1 MSDISNSD
9 GTLRQSIRCSR
20 KLISHYKTNAK
31 VNADHK
37 AIFVNFSET
46 EIRIRYY
53 AADKSMT
60 SHRYKRCP
68 IAHIF
73 IPLDKIHVNASFSDC
88 F

>member
-9 GTLRQSIRCSR
+9 GTFRQSITWSR
-20 KLISHYKTNAK
+20 ELIFHRKTNAK

-37 AIFVNFSET
+37 DIFVKVSET
-46 EIRIRYY
+46 EIRHY
-53 AADKSMT
+53 AADKIMS